1 MQRTSEKGP
10 IFVAGKLNLPAR
22 VQSNGADLPT
32 AVTRTNPHLLPDS
45 APLPRRH
52 RVLIALYTL
61 ELGRQPR
68 AEILAVNDVTESDL
82 AEFQADWLR
91 MRRRRRA
98 SAA

>member
-1 MQRTSEKGP
+1 MK
-10 IFVAGKLNLPAR
+10 F
-22 VQSNGADLPT
+22 
-32 AVTRTNPHLLPDS
+32 TNPHLFADS

-52 RVLIALYTL
+52 RVLIALYAL
-61 ELGRQPR
+61 ELGRQSR
-68 AEILAVNDVTESDL
+68 TEILTVNDVTEADL